1 MSRFEQSF
9 PSLKPRLTREQRR
22 SLELLASD
30 PHGATGDRL
39 VIAHGF
45 ETKML
50 AHLDHEGLATA
61 MVGEPV
67 KAGGK
72 TVEVVRITI
81 TEAGWRAIEG

>member
-1 MSRFEQSF
+1 MIGQI
-9 PSLKPRLTREQRR
+9 PPPQHRLTREQRR
-22 SLELLASD
+22 SLELLVSD
-30 PHGATGDRL
+30 PRGATGDRL

-50 AHLDHEGLATA
+50 AGLVHAGLAA
-61 MVGEPV
+61 AVVGEPV

-81 TEAGWRAIEG
+81 TEAGRKAIEG

>member
-1 MSRFEQSF
+1 M
-9 PSLKPRLTREQRR
+9 
-22 SLELLASD
+22 LLARD

-50 AHLDHEGLATA
+50 AGLDHEGFAIA

-81 TEAGWRAIEG
+81 TEAGRRAIEG

>member
-1 MSRFEQSF
+1 MERPQVGQAPRHNPRHSRPHSK
-9 PSLKPRLTREQRR
+9 PSRPFHITAGR

-50 AHLDHEGLATA
+50 AGLDHEGLATQ
-61 MVGEPV
+61 
-67 KAGGK
+67 
-72 TVEVVRITI
+72 
-81 TEAGWRAIEG
+81 